1 MKRSGN
7 VIEFFKT
14 TGIGGIVFLLPLVV
28 IGVLAGH
35 ALQVIWSVADVIGD
49 FIPVKTPRG
58 VAALIVAAIALLM
71 LLCFFAGLVA
81 QGPIGRRVHN
91 LFEKYLLLFVPRYSV
106 IKDQLAGNLSGAGKH
121 RMLPITARFNQ
132 ATRVGFELERLTD
145 GRVVVYLPG
154 APDPWIG
161 QVVCL
166 SSDSVQPLD
175 AEFGKVVST
184 FEKLGRGTAALLDGP
199 SAVRPDKEP

>member
-7 VIEFFKT
+7 VIEFLKT
-14 TGIGGIVFLLPLVV
+14 TGIGGIVFLLPLVA
-28 IGVLAGH
+28 IGVVAGH
-35 ALQVIWSVADVIGD
+35 ALQMIWSVADVIGGV
-49 FIPVKTPRG
+49 IPVKTPRG
-58 VAALIVAAIALLM
+58 VAALIVAAVALLL
-71 LLCFFAGLVA
+71 LLCFFAGLIA
-81 QGPIGRRVHN
+81 QGPIGRRVHA

-106 IKDQLAGNLSGAGKH
+106 IKDQLSGNLSGAGEH
-121 RMLPITARFNQ
+121 RMVPVTTHIDQ
-132 ATRVGFELERLTD
+132 ATRIGFELERLAD

-166 SSDSVQPLD
+166 NSDCVQTLD

-184 FEKLGRGTAALLDGP
+184 FEKLGRGTAELLDSP
-199 SAVRPDKEP
+199 SAAKPIEEP